1 MARRKTTQLVDPY
14 IEHGDHGKN
23 QYERG
28 DNVVTSQLA
37 DFGFTKKQWNR
48 RTQELKVTEDEIT
61 AYFDECIALGWHPS
75 LFGLW
80 KFKNGLFEPI
90 QKATWS
96 LRHTRAESA

>member
-1 MARRKTTQLVDPY
+1 MARRKTTELVKP
-14 IEHGDHGKN
+14 HVRQG
-23 QYERG
+23 QYGREG
-28 DNVVTSQLA
+28 DNDVTFLS